1 MARPLSGNPAA
12 THLWPGAD
20 RRERER
26 EAKREAVL
34 LAAARLFNTRG
45 YHATALDDVATALR
59 VTKPTIYHY
68 FANKDEILFE
78 CLRRGLDGLAE
89 AARQASAQGGT
100 AADRLQAVLTAYGI
114 LITDDFGICV
124 ARTQDHL
131 LSPESRARFRALKRE
146 VDGILRGV
154 IAEGQADG
162 SLAVRDARIAAFTAA
177 GALNGLGQW
186 FDPAGPHSR
195 EDVARATA
203 EVLMGGMIAR
213 KGF

>member
-1 MARPLSGNPAA
+1 MARPLSGKQA
-12 THLWPGAD
+12 TALWPGAD

-45 YHATALDDVATALR
+45 YHATALDDVATALS

-78 CLRRGLDGLAE
+78 CVRRGLDGLAE

-100 AADRLQAVLTAYGI
+100 GAQRLAAVLVAYGV

-131 LSPESRARFRALKRE
+131 LAPDSRARFRALKRE
-146 VDGILRGV
+146 IDGILRGV

-162 SLAVRDARIAAFTAA
+162 TLAVADARIAAFTAA
-177 GALNGLGQW
+177 GALNSLGQW
-186 FDPAGPHSR
+186 FDPAGPDSR
-195 EDVARATA
+195 EKIARATVA
-203 EVLMGGMIAR
+203 VLMDGMIAR
-213 KGF
+213 EGS